1 MKRTIIC
8 FGDSNTWG
16 YDPADGSRFDEST
29 RWPMVM
35 QNILGDDY
43 KVIEEGQNG
52 RTIACEDPW
61 EWGTKRGLDYVI
73 PMIESHKP
81 FDMLIIMLGSNDLK
95 RKFGL
100 PAPDIAG
107 SLQNMLLNIRA
118 HLEYH
123 LGMKKE
129 DVRILLV
136 APPYLKDGVTESVFA
151 DFFDGEYSVRQS
163 KELAKWYKLVADQ
176 FGCEFFD
183 AATVAEAGDTDCLHL
198 LKEGHAALGEA
209 VAKIVKEKY

>member
-1 MKRTIIC
+1 M
-8 FGDSNTWG
+8 
-16 YDPADGSRFDEST
+16 
-29 RWPMVM
+29 
-35 QNILGDDY
+35 
-43 KVIEEGQNG
+43 
-52 RTIACEDPW
+52 
-61 EWGTKRGLDYVI
+61 
-73 PMIESHKP
+73 
-81 FDMLIIMLGSNDLK
+81 
-95 RKFGL
+95 
-100 PAPDIAG
+100 
-107 SLQNMLLNIRA
+107 
-118 HLEYH
+118 
-123 LGMKKE
+123 
-129 DVRILLV
+129 